1 MKRIRVKN
9 FGPITQGYT
18 PDNGWL
24 DVEKITLFCGFQGSG
39 KSTIAKLISA
49 FSWIEKALMRGDYT
63 EEEIDFDMLK
73 NERFEYLGI
82 KEYFRKETEI
92 EFDGQVYSFS
102 IKDEKFIPIQKNYD
116 RYVRPK
122 IMYVPA
128 ERSFLSVVNDKV
140 ASKISGLPQTLYT
153 LNEEYDK
160 AKRLIGKTLEPLPVE
175 NTFFFY
181 DETEAVSY
189 ITDKNR
195 TFTIP
200 VSVSASGIQSLIP
213 LILVSRFL
221 SDAKKSDIPT
231 SRQALS
237 LAVAKEIKSQIEG
250 MNLSHEIYLNLPSSL
265 ENNEFK
271 AVLREAG
278 VPYSFGGQND
288 FLSSDVTKLKLLKF
302 LSHFFNQSFLNIIEE
317 PEQNLFPASQR
328 TVLFDLLSCANQNS
342 DNCLI
347 MTTHSPYMINFLTLA
362 IQASILK
369 SKIEMSHSNNKKIL
383 FEKLY
388 AIVPELA
395 LITSND
401 VAIYQLDG
409 KGSIEKLPF
418 EYDIPSDNNYLNN
431 MLQEGNQ
438 LFDQLLEIEDDIKV

>member
-1 MKRIRVKN
+1 
-9 FGPITQGYT
+9 
-18 PDNGWL
+18 
-24 DVEKITLFCGFQGSG
+24 
-39 KSTIAKLISA
+39 
-49 FSWIEKALMRGDYT
+49 
-63 EEEIDFDMLK
+63 
-73 NERFEYLGI
+73 
-82 KEYFRKETEI
+82 
-92 EFDGQVYSFS
+92 
-102 IKDEKFIPIQKNYD
+102 
-116 RYVRPK
+116 
-122 IMYVPA
+122 MYVPA

-278 VPYSFGGQND
+278 VPHSFGGQND
-288 FLSSDVTKLKLLKF
+288 FLSSDVTKLELLKF
-302 LSHFFNQSFLNIIEE
+302 LTRFFNQSFLNIIEE
-317 PEQNLFPASQR
+317 PEQNLFPTSQR
-328 TVLFDLLSCANQNS
+328 AVLFDLLSCANQTPN
-342 DNCLI
+342 NGLI

-388 AIVPELA
+388 GIVPELA

-431 MLQEGNQ
+431 MLQEGNK